1 MVTEPLHPTSPV
13 DELLDRISRL
23 RTDADLVDGYAR
35 RLSEIAS
42 ALAGCAAA
50 PDGTSDTLERRAAA
64 CGTAATQLRTAA
76 DALLEHVR
84 AVG

>member
-1 MVTEPLHPTSPV
+1 MVTESLRTTSPV
-13 DELLDRISRL
+13 DELLDHVGRL

-35 RLSEIAS
+35 RLREIAS

-64 CGTAATQLRTAA
+64 CGAAAAHLRTAA
-76 DALLEHVR
+76 EALLEHVR
-84 AVG
+84 AIG